1 MRNNDGGSTYQGN
14 PVLEISTILEKSVL
28 AVITLIFFKK
38 TQKNIRK
45 EKANI
50 SRQLNCES
58 VLQE

>member
-14 PVLEISTILEKSVL
+14 PVLEISTPLEKNVL
-28 AVITLIFFKK
+28 AVITLIFKK
-38 TQKNIRK
+38 KIKK

-50 SRQLNCES
+50 SRQLNCKS

>member
-14 PVLEISTILEKSVL
+14 PVLEISTLLEKNVL
-28 AVITLIFFKK
+28 ADNYIDLKIIK
-38 TQKNIRK
+38 KNIKK
-45 EKANI
+45 EKGNI

>member
-14 PVLEISTILEKSVL
+14 PVLEISTLLEKNVL
-28 AVITLIFFKK
+28 AVITLIFFFK
-38 TQKNIRK
+38 KNIKK